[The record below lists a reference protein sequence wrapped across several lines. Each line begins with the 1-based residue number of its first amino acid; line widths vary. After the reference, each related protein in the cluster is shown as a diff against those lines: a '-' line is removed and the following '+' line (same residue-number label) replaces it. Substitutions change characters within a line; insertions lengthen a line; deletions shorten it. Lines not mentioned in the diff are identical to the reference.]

1 MVYAIADLHGDYDQA
16 IAVLRLCGLIA
27 ADGSWA
33 GGNATL
39 VQTGDLVDRGPD
51 SLKVLELFRTLR
63 RQAAQAGGRVVTL
76 LGNHEALNLEGD
88 FRYVN
93 EAELQSTGRETWSEM
108 FDPEE
113 GAIGAEL
120 RGHEAA
126 VVAGEGACR
135 TLFVHA
141 GLRLHHLLDHLRQSG
156 TASTAAAA
164 LDALNERMRLALGQ
178 ARSRPYAD
186 LTGDDGPLWRLK
198 PRHRT
203 APPARAHPTTARRV
217 AGTAASAR
225 EQRRRCAARCARR
238 CRPSA
243 RGAWSSATPSCRTT
257 PSRCLAAVTRAPLP
271 ARAGCSAAAPPPSSP
286 SGGMLH
292 MLDVG
297 MSRAYYG
304 SLAAWRCQQLGGG
317 WAAAVPLHPPA
328 AYLSPQAAVAPLQ
341 VVYVPEG
348 GPLLA
353 AEEALVGGS
362 LEALPLPPSATAEL
376 AAARRRRSGDRAL
389 QAIQVAG
396 ISELCS
402 PAAGCLGLSVE
413 GGPSA
418 RGGGL
423 RGLRS
428 APDVFEWRAA
438 ASAAR
443 VRGARP
449 ERSGAGVA
457 SGQMAQSP
465 NQSVLAVGVLL
476 LIACTAFCRR
486 RGAKRQLE
494 ALKRDPSCA
503 SIVELETGKLC

>member
-1 MVYAIADLHGDYDQA
+1 VCSP
-16 IAVLRLCGLIA
+16 LR
-27 ADGSWA
+27 
-33 GGNATL
+33 ATL
-39 VQTGDLVDRGPD
+39 
-51 SLKVLELFRTLR
+51 
-63 RQAAQAGGRVVTL
+63 QAV
-76 LGNHEALNLEGD
+76 
-88 FRYVN
+88 
-93 EAELQSTGRETWSEM
+93 
-108 FDPEE
+108 
-113 GAIGAEL
+113 
-120 RGHEAA
+120 
-126 VVAGEGACR
+126 
-135 TLFVHA
+135 
-141 GLRLHHLLDHLRQSG
+141 
-156 TASTAAAA
+156 
-164 LDALNERMRLALGQ
+164 
-178 ARSRPYAD
+178 
-186 LTGDDGPLWRLK
+186 
-198 PRHRT
+198 
-203 APPARAHPTTARRV
+203 
-217 AGTAASAR
+217 
-225 EQRRRCAARCARR
+225 
-238 CRPSA
+238 
-243 RGAWSSATPSCRTT
+243 GAWRMVVGHTIVPDHSQ
-257 PSRCLAAVTRAPLP
+257 PLP
-271 ARAGCSAAAPPPSSP
+271 RC
-286 SGGMLH
+286 GGMLH

-317 WAAAVPLHPPA
+317 WAAALPLSPPA

-348 GPLLA
+348 SPLLA

-362 LEALPLPPSATAEL
+362 LEALPLPLSATAEL

-389 QAIQVAG
+389 QAIQAAG
-396 ISELCS
+396 IGELCS

-443 VRGARP
+443 VRGVRP

-465 NQSVLAVGVLL
+465 NQSVLAWAVGVLL